1 MEYSF
6 YDFLKLLGSLALFL
20 YGMKIMSE
28 GLQKFAGDRL
38 RKILT
43 AMTTNRV
50 TGVLTGV
57 LITALVQS
65 SSATTV
71 MVVSFVNAGLLTLS
85 QSIGVIMGAN
95 IGTTVTAWII
105 SALGFKVDIAAFALP
120 LLAFGIPLL
129 FSQKSNRKSVGEFI
143 FGFSFLFMGLSYL
156 KNNAPD
162 LSQNP
167 DMLSFVQDYTDMGF
181 ISILLFVG
189 IGTVLTMIVQASAA
203 TMAITLIM
211 CANGWISFE
220 LGAALVLGEN
230 IGTTITGWLVSAGE
244 WAKMFSPSTLA
255 PIAVMVGVIITLV
268 GKRQQSKDVAG
279 IIIGFGILF
288 IGMNTMSDAVYPLR
302 ESEVF
307 KTAFISMGSNPF
319 LGILVG
325 AGVTAIIQSSSASQG
340 ILLSLASAGLVPTNA
355 AVFIIMGQNIG
366 TCVTAILSSV
376 GASKNAKCVGTMHLT
391 FNIAGT
397 IIFSILAMFLF
408 ARLDP
413 SYGEGII
420 NMTQI
425 SFIHTVFNVGTTIIL
440 MPFSGYIIKFAM
452 KVNGLKAVETK
463 SDEAELVHL
472 DKRMMSTP
480 SVAVEGAKL
489 ETIRMGRIARE
500 NLSLAL
506 STLSD
511 HDEEKMADV
520 KQREFVIDKLCDNI
534 SKYLI
539 DLCML
544 HLSDKDNEMVTSLLN
559 TVSDMER
566 VGDHAEN
573 IVELAEEMKQEGIS
587 FSDTA
592 LEELNEMSTT
602 TLGAYDN
609 AVKALELDD
618 ITYAVKTSFL
628 EDQVDAME
636 KKLRAGHIERLS
648 NAECSVNAGIH
659 FIDLL
664 GNLERVSDH
673 AMNIAQVVLNE
684 HRAEKNFHEEKN
696 VE

>member
-1 MEYSF
+1 MSSIVIPF
-6 YDFLKLLGSLALFL
+6 IGGLAMFI
-20 YGMKIMSE
+20 YGMNIMAD
-28 GLQKFAGDRL
+28 GLQHAAGSKMK
-38 RKILT
+38 KILE
-43 AMTTNRV
+43 
-50 TGVLTGV
+50 VLTQNKLMGIA
-57 LITALVQS
+57 LGALVTAIIQS

-71 MVVSFVNAGLLTLS
+71 MVVGFVNAGLMNLTQAIS
-85 QSIGVIMGAN
+85 VIMGA
-95 IGTTVTAWII
+95 
-105 SALGFKVDIAAFALP
+105 
-120 LLAFGIPLL
+120 
-129 FSQKSNRKSVGEFI
+129 
-143 FGFSFLFMGLSYL
+143 
-156 KNNAPD
+156 
-162 LSQNP
+162 
-167 DMLSFVQDYTDMGF
+167 
-181 ISILLFVG
+181 
-189 IGTVLTMIVQASAA
+189 
-203 TMAITLIM
+203 
-211 CANGWISFE
+211 
-220 LGAALVLGEN
+220 N

-255 PIAVMVGVIITLV
+255 PIAVMVGVIVTLV
-268 GKRQQSKDVAG
+268 GKKQQSKDVAG

-307 KTAFISMGSNPF
+307 KTAFVSMGSNPF

-391 FNIAGT
+391 FNIIGT
-397 IIFSILAMFLF
+397 VIFSIIAMILF

-425 SFIHTVFNVGTTIIL
+425 SFIHTVFNIGTTVIL

-452 KVNGLKAVETK
+452 KVNGIKAVETK
-463 SDEAELVHL
+463 NDESELVHL

-511 HDEEKMADV
+511 HDEEKIADV
-520 KQREFVIDKLCDNI
+520 KEREFVIDKLCDSI

-573 IVELAEEMKQEGIS
+573 IVELAEEMRQEGIS

-592 LEELNEMSTT
+592 LEELHEMSTT

-609 AVKALELDD
+609 AIKALELDD

-684 HRAEKNFHEEKN
+684 HRAEKNFHDEKN

>member
-1 MEYSF
+1 MSSIVIPF
-6 YDFLKLLGSLALFL
+6 IGGLAMFI
-20 YGMKIMSE
+20 YGMNIMAD
-28 GLQKFAGDRL
+28 GLQHAAGSKMK
-38 RKILT
+38 KILE
-43 AMTTNRV
+43 
-50 TGVLTGV
+50 VLTQNKLMGIA
-57 LITALVQS
+57 LGALVTAIIQS

-71 MVVSFVNAGLLTLS
+71 MVVGFVNAGLMNLTQAIS
-85 QSIGVIMGAN
+85 VIMGA
-95 IGTTVTAWII
+95 
-105 SALGFKVDIAAFALP
+105 
-120 LLAFGIPLL
+120 
-129 FSQKSNRKSVGEFI
+129 
-143 FGFSFLFMGLSYL
+143 
-156 KNNAPD
+156 
-162 LSQNP
+162 
-167 DMLSFVQDYTDMGF
+167 
-181 ISILLFVG
+181 
-189 IGTVLTMIVQASAA
+189 
-203 TMAITLIM
+203 
-211 CANGWISFE
+211 
-220 LGAALVLGEN
+220 N

-544 HLSDKDNEMVTSLLN
+544 HLSDKDNEIVTSLLN

>member
-1 MEYSF
+1 MSSIIIPF
-6 YDFLKLLGSLALFL
+6 IGGLAMFI
-20 YGMKIMSE
+20 YGMNIMAD
-28 GLQKFAGDRL
+28 GLQHAAGSKMK
-38 RKILT
+38 KILE
-43 AMTTNRV
+43 
-50 TGVLTGV
+50 VLTQNKLMGIA
-57 LITALVQS
+57 LGALVTAIIQS

-71 MVVSFVNAGLLTLS
+71 MVVGFVNAGLMNLTQAIS
-85 QSIGVIMGAN
+85 VIMGA
-95 IGTTVTAWII
+95 
-105 SALGFKVDIAAFALP
+105 
-120 LLAFGIPLL
+120 
-129 FSQKSNRKSVGEFI
+129 
-143 FGFSFLFMGLSYL
+143 
-156 KNNAPD
+156 
-162 LSQNP
+162 
-167 DMLSFVQDYTDMGF
+167 
-181 ISILLFVG
+181 
-189 IGTVLTMIVQASAA
+189 
-203 TMAITLIM
+203 
-211 CANGWISFE
+211 
-220 LGAALVLGEN
+220 N

-244 WAKMFSPSTLA
+244 WAKMFSPATLA

-307 KTAFISMGSNPF
+307 RTAFVSMGSNPF

-391 FNIAGT
+391 FNIIGT
-397 IIFSILAMFLF
+397 VIFSILAMLLF

-684 HRAEKNFHEEKN
+684 HRTEKNFHEEKN

>member
-1 MEYSF
+1 MSSIVIPF
-6 YDFLKLLGSLALFL
+6 IGGLAMFI
-20 YGMKIMSE
+20 YGMNIMAD
-28 GLQKFAGDRL
+28 GLQHAAGSKMK
-38 RKILT
+38 KILE
-43 AMTTNRV
+43 
-50 TGVLTGV
+50 VLTQNKLMGIA
-57 LITALVQS
+57 LGALVTAIIQS

-71 MVVSFVNAGLLTLS
+71 MVVGFVNAGLMNLTQAIS
-85 QSIGVIMGAN
+85 VIMGA
-95 IGTTVTAWII
+95 
-105 SALGFKVDIAAFALP
+105 
-120 LLAFGIPLL
+120 
-129 FSQKSNRKSVGEFI
+129 
-143 FGFSFLFMGLSYL
+143 
-156 KNNAPD
+156 
-162 LSQNP
+162 
-167 DMLSFVQDYTDMGF
+167 
-181 ISILLFVG
+181 
-189 IGTVLTMIVQASAA
+189 
-203 TMAITLIM
+203 
-211 CANGWISFE
+211 
-220 LGAALVLGEN
+220 N

-244 WAKMFSPSTLA
+244 WAKMFSPATLA

-425 SFIHTVFNVGTTIIL
+425 SFIHTVFNVGTTVIL

-618 ITYAVKTSFL
+618 VTYAVKTSFL

>member
-1 MEYSF
+1 MSSIVIPF
-6 YDFLKLLGSLALFL
+6 IGGLAMFI
-20 YGMKIMSE
+20 YGMNIMAD
-28 GLQKFAGDRL
+28 GLQHAAGSKMK
-38 RKILT
+38 KILE
-43 AMTTNRV
+43 
-50 TGVLTGV
+50 VLTQNKLMGIA
-57 LITALVQS
+57 LGALVTAIIQS

-71 MVVSFVNAGLLTLS
+71 MVVGFVNAGLMNLTQAIS
-85 QSIGVIMGAN
+85 VIMGA
-95 IGTTVTAWII
+95 
-105 SALGFKVDIAAFALP
+105 
-120 LLAFGIPLL
+120 
-129 FSQKSNRKSVGEFI
+129 
-143 FGFSFLFMGLSYL
+143 
-156 KNNAPD
+156 
-162 LSQNP
+162 
-167 DMLSFVQDYTDMGF
+167 
-181 ISILLFVG
+181 
-189 IGTVLTMIVQASAA
+189 
-203 TMAITLIM
+203 
-211 CANGWISFE
+211 
-220 LGAALVLGEN
+220 N

-566 VGDHAEN
+566 VGDHAEH

>member
-1 MEYSF
+1 MSSIVIPF
-6 YDFLKLLGSLALFL
+6 IGGLAMFI
-20 YGMKIMSE
+20 YGMNIMAD
-28 GLQKFAGDRL
+28 GLQHAAGSKMK
-38 RKILT
+38 KILE
-43 AMTTNRV
+43 
-50 TGVLTGV
+50 VLTQNKLMGIA
-57 LITALVQS
+57 LGALVTAIIQS

-71 MVVSFVNAGLLTLS
+71 MVVGFVNAGLMNLTQAIS
-85 QSIGVIMGAN
+85 VIMGA
-95 IGTTVTAWII
+95 
-105 SALGFKVDIAAFALP
+105 
-120 LLAFGIPLL
+120 
-129 FSQKSNRKSVGEFI
+129 
-143 FGFSFLFMGLSYL
+143 
-156 KNNAPD
+156 
-162 LSQNP
+162 
-167 DMLSFVQDYTDMGF
+167 
-181 ISILLFVG
+181 
-189 IGTVLTMIVQASAA
+189 
-203 TMAITLIM
+203 
-211 CANGWISFE
+211 
-220 LGAALVLGEN
+220 N

-391 FNIAGT
+391 FNIIGT
-397 IIFSILAMFLF
+397 VIFSILAMLLF

-413 SYGEGII
+413 SYGDGII

-636 KKLRAGHIERLS
+636 KKLRAGHIDRLS

>member
-1 MEYSF
+1 MSSIVIPF
-6 YDFLKLLGSLALFL
+6 IGGLAMFI
-20 YGMKIMSE
+20 YGMNIMAD
-28 GLQKFAGDRL
+28 GLQHAAGSKMK
-38 RKILT
+38 KILE
-43 AMTTNRV
+43 
-50 TGVLTGV
+50 VLTQNKLMGIA
-57 LITALVQS
+57 LGALVTAIIQS

-71 MVVSFVNAGLLTLS
+71 MVVGFVNAGLMNLTQAIS
-85 QSIGVIMGAN
+85 VIMGA
-95 IGTTVTAWII
+95 
-105 SALGFKVDIAAFALP
+105 
-120 LLAFGIPLL
+120 
-129 FSQKSNRKSVGEFI
+129 
-143 FGFSFLFMGLSYL
+143 
-156 KNNAPD
+156 
-162 LSQNP
+162 
-167 DMLSFVQDYTDMGF
+167 
-181 ISILLFVG
+181 
-189 IGTVLTMIVQASAA
+189 
-203 TMAITLIM
+203 
-211 CANGWISFE
+211 
-220 LGAALVLGEN
+220 N

-684 HRAEKNFHEEKN
+684 HRAEKNFHEEKKRGMIDN
-696 VE
+696 IK

>member
-1 MEYSF
+1 MSSIVIPF
-6 YDFLKLLGSLALFL
+6 IGGLAMFI
-20 YGMKIMSE
+20 YGMNIMAD
-28 GLQKFAGDRL
+28 GLQHAAGSKMK
-38 RKILT
+38 KILE
-43 AMTTNRV
+43 
-50 TGVLTGV
+50 VLTQNKLMGIA
-57 LITALVQS
+57 LGALVTAIIQS

-71 MVVSFVNAGLLTLS
+71 MVVGFVNAGLMNLTQAIS
-85 QSIGVIMGAN
+85 VIMGA
-95 IGTTVTAWII
+95 
-105 SALGFKVDIAAFALP
+105 
-120 LLAFGIPLL
+120 
-129 FSQKSNRKSVGEFI
+129 
-143 FGFSFLFMGLSYL
+143 
-156 KNNAPD
+156 
-162 LSQNP
+162 
-167 DMLSFVQDYTDMGF
+167 
-181 ISILLFVG
+181 
-189 IGTVLTMIVQASAA
+189 
-203 TMAITLIM
+203 
-211 CANGWISFE
+211 
-220 LGAALVLGEN
+220 N

-307 KTAFISMGSNPF
+307 RTAFVSMGSNPF

-425 SFIHTVFNVGTTIIL
+425 SFIHTVFNVGTTVIL

-452 KVNGLKAVETK
+452 KINGLKAVETK

-520 KQREFVIDKLCDNI
+520 KQREFVIDKLCDSI

-573 IVELAEEMKQEGIS
+573 IVELAEEMRQEGIS

-636 KKLRAGHIERLS
+636 KKLRAGHIDRLS

>member
-1 MEYSF
+1 MSSIIIPF
-6 YDFLKLLGSLALFL
+6 IGGLAMFI
-20 YGMKIMSE
+20 YGMNIMAD
-28 GLQKFAGDRL
+28 GLQHAAGSKMK
-38 RKILT
+38 KILE
-43 AMTTNRV
+43 
-50 TGVLTGV
+50 VLTQNKLMGIA
-57 LITALVQS
+57 LGALVTAIIQS

-71 MVVSFVNAGLLTLS
+71 MVVGFVNAGLMNLTQAIS
-85 QSIGVIMGAN
+85 VIMGA
-95 IGTTVTAWII
+95 
-105 SALGFKVDIAAFALP
+105 
-120 LLAFGIPLL
+120 
-129 FSQKSNRKSVGEFI
+129 
-143 FGFSFLFMGLSYL
+143 
-156 KNNAPD
+156 
-162 LSQNP
+162 
-167 DMLSFVQDYTDMGF
+167 
-181 ISILLFVG
+181 
-189 IGTVLTMIVQASAA
+189 
-203 TMAITLIM
+203 
-211 CANGWISFE
+211 
-220 LGAALVLGEN
+220 N

-244 WAKMFSPSTLA
+244 WAKMFSPATLA

-307 KTAFISMGSNPF
+307 RTAFVSMGSNPF

-391 FNIAGT
+391 FNIIGT
-397 IIFSILAMFLF
+397 VIFSILAMLLF

-425 SFIHTVFNVGTTIIL
+425 SFIHTVFNVGTTVIL

-636 KKLRAGHIERLS
+636 KKLRAGHIDRLS

>member
-1 MEYSF
+1 MSSIVIPF
-6 YDFLKLLGSLALFL
+6 IGGLAMFI
-20 YGMKIMSE
+20 YGMNIMAD
-28 GLQKFAGDRL
+28 GLQHAAGSKMK
-38 RKILT
+38 KILE
-43 AMTTNRV
+43 
-50 TGVLTGV
+50 VLTQNKLMGIA
-57 LITALVQS
+57 LGALVTAIIQS

-71 MVVSFVNAGLLTLS
+71 MVVGFVNAGLMNLTQAIS
-85 QSIGVIMGAN
+85 VIMGAN
-95 IGTTVTAWII
+95 
-105 SALGFKVDIAAFALP
+105 
-120 LLAFGIPLL
+120 
-129 FSQKSNRKSVGEFI
+129 
-143 FGFSFLFMGLSYL
+143 
-156 KNNAPD
+156 
-162 LSQNP
+162 
-167 DMLSFVQDYTDMGF
+167 
-181 ISILLFVG
+181 
-189 IGTVLTMIVQASAA
+189 
-203 TMAITLIM
+203 
-211 CANGWISFE
+211 
-220 LGAALVLGEN
+220 
-230 IGTTITGWLVSAGE
+230 ITGWLVSAGE
-244 WAKMFSPSTLA
+244 WAKMFSPATLA

-307 KTAFISMGSNPF
+307 RTAFVSMGSNPF

-397 IIFSILAMFLF
+397 IIFSILAMLLF

-425 SFIHTVFNVGTTIIL
+425 SFIHTVFNVGTTVIL

>member
-1 MEYSF
+1 MSSIVIPF
-6 YDFLKLLGSLALFL
+6 IGGLAMFI
-20 YGMKIMSE
+20 YGMNIMAD
-28 GLQKFAGDRL
+28 GLQHAAGSKMK
-38 RKILT
+38 KILE
-43 AMTTNRV
+43 
-50 TGVLTGV
+50 VLTQNKLMGIA
-57 LITALVQS
+57 LGALVTAIIQS

-71 MVVSFVNAGLLTLS
+71 MVVGFVNAGLMNLTQAIS
-85 QSIGVIMGAN
+85 VIM
-95 IGTTVTAWII
+95 
-105 SALGFKVDIAAFALP
+105 
-120 LLAFGIPLL
+120 
-129 FSQKSNRKSVGEFI
+129 
-143 FGFSFLFMGLSYL
+143 
-156 KNNAPD
+156 
-162 LSQNP
+162 
-167 DMLSFVQDYTDMGF
+167 
-181 ISILLFVG
+181 
-189 IGTVLTMIVQASAA
+189 
-203 TMAITLIM
+203 
-211 CANGWISFE
+211 
-220 LGAALVLGEN
+220 GEN

-302 ESEVF
+302 ESDVF
-307 KTAFISMGSNPF
+307 RTAFVSMGSNPF

-425 SFIHTVFNVGTTIIL
+425 SFIHTVFNVGTTVIL

-452 KVNGLKAVETK
+452 KINGLKAVETK

>member
-1 MEYSF
+1 MSSIVIPF
-6 YDFLKLLGSLALFL
+6 IGGLAMFI
-20 YGMKIMSE
+20 YGMNIMAD
-28 GLQKFAGDRL
+28 GLQHAAGSKMK
-38 RKILT
+38 KILE
-43 AMTTNRV
+43 
-50 TGVLTGV
+50 VLTQNKLMGIA
-57 LITALVQS
+57 LGALVTAIIQS

-71 MVVSFVNAGLLTLS
+71 MVVGFVNAGLMNLTQAIS
-85 QSIGVIMGAN
+85 VIMGA
-95 IGTTVTAWII
+95 
-105 SALGFKVDIAAFALP
+105 
-120 LLAFGIPLL
+120 
-129 FSQKSNRKSVGEFI
+129 
-143 FGFSFLFMGLSYL
+143 
-156 KNNAPD
+156 
-162 LSQNP
+162 
-167 DMLSFVQDYTDMGF
+167 
-181 ISILLFVG
+181 
-189 IGTVLTMIVQASAA
+189 
-203 TMAITLIM
+203 
-211 CANGWISFE
+211 
-220 LGAALVLGEN
+220 N

-452 KVNGLKAVETK
+452 KINGLKAVETK

-636 KKLRAGHIERLS
+636 KKLRAGHIDRLS

>member
-1 MEYSF
+1 MSSIVIPF
-6 YDFLKLLGSLALFL
+6 IGGLAMFI
-20 YGMKIMSE
+20 YGMNIMAD
-28 GLQKFAGDRL
+28 GLQHAAGSKMK
-38 RKILT
+38 KILE
-43 AMTTNRV
+43 
-50 TGVLTGV
+50 VLTQNKLMGIA
-57 LITALVQS
+57 LGALVTAIIQS

-71 MVVSFVNAGLLTLS
+71 MVVGFVNAGLMNLT
-85 QSIGVIMGAN
+85 QA
-95 IGTTVTAWII
+95 I
-105 SALGFKVDIAAFALP
+105 SV
-120 LLAFGIPLL
+120 
-129 FSQKSNRKSVGEFI
+129 
-143 FGFSFLFMGLSYL
+143 
-156 KNNAPD
+156 
-162 LSQNP
+162 
-167 DMLSFVQDYTDMGF
+167 
-181 ISILLFVG
+181 
-189 IGTVLTMIVQASAA
+189 
-203 TMAITLIM
+203 IM
-211 CANGWISFE
+211 CA
-220 LGAALVLGEN
+220 N

-255 PIAVMVGVIITLV
+255 PIAVMVGVIVTLV

-544 HLSDKDNEMVTSLLN
+544 HLSDKDNEMVASLLN

>member
-1 MEYSF
+1 MSSIVIPF
-6 YDFLKLLGSLALFL
+6 IGGLAMFI
-20 YGMKIMSE
+20 YGMNIMAD
-28 GLQKFAGDRL
+28 GLQHAAGSKMK
-38 RKILT
+38 KILE
-43 AMTTNRV
+43 
-50 TGVLTGV
+50 VLTQNKLMGIA
-57 LITALVQS
+57 LGALVTAIIQS

-71 MVVSFVNAGLLTLS
+71 MVVGFVNAGLMNLTQAIS
-85 QSIGVIMGAN
+85 VIMGA
-95 IGTTVTAWII
+95 
-105 SALGFKVDIAAFALP
+105 
-120 LLAFGIPLL
+120 
-129 FSQKSNRKSVGEFI
+129 
-143 FGFSFLFMGLSYL
+143 
-156 KNNAPD
+156 
-162 LSQNP
+162 
-167 DMLSFVQDYTDMGF
+167 
-181 ISILLFVG
+181 
-189 IGTVLTMIVQASAA
+189 
-203 TMAITLIM
+203 
-211 CANGWISFE
+211 
-220 LGAALVLGEN
+220 N

-376 GASKNAKCVGTMHLT
+376 GASKNAKCVSTMHLT

>member
-1 MEYSF
+1 MSSIIIPF
-6 YDFLKLLGSLALFL
+6 IGGLAMF
-20 YGMKIMSE
+20 IMALNIMAD
-28 GLQKFAGDRL
+28 GLQHAAGSKMK
-38 RKILT
+38 KILE
-43 AMTTNRV
+43 
-50 TGVLTGV
+50 VLTQNKLMGIA
-57 LITALVQS
+57 LGALVTAIIQS

-71 MVVSFVNAGLLTLS
+71 MVVGFVNAGLMNLTQAIS
-85 QSIGVIMGAN
+85 VIMGA
-95 IGTTVTAWII
+95 
-105 SALGFKVDIAAFALP
+105 
-120 LLAFGIPLL
+120 
-129 FSQKSNRKSVGEFI
+129 
-143 FGFSFLFMGLSYL
+143 
-156 KNNAPD
+156 
-162 LSQNP
+162 
-167 DMLSFVQDYTDMGF
+167 
-181 ISILLFVG
+181 
-189 IGTVLTMIVQASAA
+189 
-203 TMAITLIM
+203 
-211 CANGWISFE
+211 
-220 LGAALVLGEN
+220 N

-244 WAKMFSPSTLA
+244 WAKMFSPATLA

-307 KTAFISMGSNPF
+307 RTAFVSMGSNPF

-636 KKLRAGHIERLS
+636 KKLRAGHIDRLS

>member
-1 MEYSF
+1 MSSIVIPF
-6 YDFLKLLGSLALFL
+6 IGGLAMFI
-20 YGMKIMSE
+20 YGMNIMAD
-28 GLQKFAGDRL
+28 GLQHAAGSKMK
-38 RKILT
+38 KILE
-43 AMTTNRV
+43 
-50 TGVLTGV
+50 VLTQNK
-57 LITALVQS
+57 LIGIALGALVTAIIQS

-71 MVVSFVNAGLLTLS
+71 MVVGFVNAGLMNLTQAIS
-85 QSIGVIMGAN
+85 VIMGA
-95 IGTTVTAWII
+95 
-105 SALGFKVDIAAFALP
+105 
-120 LLAFGIPLL
+120 
-129 FSQKSNRKSVGEFI
+129 
-143 FGFSFLFMGLSYL
+143 
-156 KNNAPD
+156 
-162 LSQNP
+162 
-167 DMLSFVQDYTDMGF
+167 
-181 ISILLFVG
+181 
-189 IGTVLTMIVQASAA
+189 
-203 TMAITLIM
+203 
-211 CANGWISFE
+211 
-220 LGAALVLGEN
+220 N

>member
-1 MEYSF
+1 MSSIVIPF
-6 YDFLKLLGSLALFL
+6 IGGLAMFI
-20 YGMKIMSE
+20 YGMNIMAD
-28 GLQKFAGDRL
+28 GLQHAAGSKMK
-38 RKILT
+38 KILE
-43 AMTTNRV
+43 
-50 TGVLTGV
+50 VLTQNKLMGIA
-57 LITALVQS
+57 LGALVTAIIQS

-71 MVVSFVNAGLLTLS
+71 MVVGFVNAGLMNLTQAIS
-85 QSIGVIMGAN
+85 VIMGA
-95 IGTTVTAWII
+95 
-105 SALGFKVDIAAFALP
+105 
-120 LLAFGIPLL
+120 
-129 FSQKSNRKSVGEFI
+129 
-143 FGFSFLFMGLSYL
+143 
-156 KNNAPD
+156 
-162 LSQNP
+162 
-167 DMLSFVQDYTDMGF
+167 
-181 ISILLFVG
+181 
-189 IGTVLTMIVQASAA
+189 
-203 TMAITLIM
+203 
-211 CANGWISFE
+211 
-220 LGAALVLGEN
+220 N

-609 AVKALELDD
+609 AVEALELDD

>member
-1 MEYSF
+1 MSSIVIPF
-6 YDFLKLLGSLALFL
+6 IGGLAMFI
-20 YGMKIMSE
+20 YGMNIMAD
-28 GLQKFAGDRL
+28 GLQHAAGSKMK
-38 RKILT
+38 KILE
-43 AMTTNRV
+43 
-50 TGVLTGV
+50 VLTQNKLMGIA
-57 LITALVQS
+57 LGALVTAIIQS

-71 MVVSFVNAGLLTLS
+71 MVVGFVNAGLMNLTQAIS
-85 QSIGVIMGAN
+85 VIMGA
-95 IGTTVTAWII
+95 
-105 SALGFKVDIAAFALP
+105 
-120 LLAFGIPLL
+120 
-129 FSQKSNRKSVGEFI
+129 
-143 FGFSFLFMGLSYL
+143 
-156 KNNAPD
+156 
-162 LSQNP
+162 
-167 DMLSFVQDYTDMGF
+167 
-181 ISILLFVG
+181 
-189 IGTVLTMIVQASAA
+189 
-203 TMAITLIM
+203 
-211 CANGWISFE
+211 
-220 LGAALVLGEN
+220 N

-244 WAKMFSPSTLA
+244 WAKMFSPATLA

-307 KTAFISMGSNPF
+307 RTAFVSMGSNPF

-425 SFIHTVFNVGTTIIL
+425 SFIHTVFNVGTTVIL

-452 KVNGLKAVETK
+452 KINGLKAVETK

>member
-1 MEYSF
+1 MSSIVIPF
-6 YDFLKLLGSLALFL
+6 IGGLAMFI
-20 YGMKIMSE
+20 YGMNIMAD
-28 GLQKFAGDRL
+28 GLQHAAGSKMK
-38 RKILT
+38 KILE
-43 AMTTNRV
+43 
-50 TGVLTGV
+50 VLTQNKLMGIA
-57 LITALVQS
+57 LGALVTAIIQS

-71 MVVSFVNAGLLTLS
+71 IVVGFVNAGLMNLTQAIS
-85 QSIGVIMGAN
+85 VIMGA
-95 IGTTVTAWII
+95 
-105 SALGFKVDIAAFALP
+105 
-120 LLAFGIPLL
+120 
-129 FSQKSNRKSVGEFI
+129 
-143 FGFSFLFMGLSYL
+143 
-156 KNNAPD
+156 
-162 LSQNP
+162 
-167 DMLSFVQDYTDMGF
+167 
-181 ISILLFVG
+181 
-189 IGTVLTMIVQASAA
+189 
-203 TMAITLIM
+203 
-211 CANGWISFE
+211 
-220 LGAALVLGEN
+220 N

-636 KKLRAGHIERLS
+636 KKLRAGHIDCLS

>member
-1 MEYSF
+1 MSSIVIPF
-6 YDFLKLLGSLALFL
+6 IGGLAMFI
-20 YGMKIMSE
+20 YGMNIMAD
-28 GLQKFAGDRL
+28 GLQHAAGSKMK
-38 RKILT
+38 KILE
-43 AMTTNRV
+43 
-50 TGVLTGV
+50 VLTQNKLMGIA
-57 LITALVQS
+57 LGALVTAIIQS

-71 MVVSFVNAGLLTLS
+71 MVVGFVNAGLMNLTQAIS
-85 QSIGVIMGAN
+85 VIMGA
-95 IGTTVTAWII
+95 
-105 SALGFKVDIAAFALP
+105 
-120 LLAFGIPLL
+120 
-129 FSQKSNRKSVGEFI
+129 
-143 FGFSFLFMGLSYL
+143 
-156 KNNAPD
+156 
-162 LSQNP
+162 
-167 DMLSFVQDYTDMGF
+167 
-181 ISILLFVG
+181 
-189 IGTVLTMIVQASAA
+189 
-203 TMAITLIM
+203 
-211 CANGWISFE
+211 
-220 LGAALVLGEN
+220 N

-506 STLSD
+506 STLSN

-636 KKLRAGHIERLS
+636 KKLRAGHIDRLS

>member
-1 MEYSF
+1 MSSIVIPF
-6 YDFLKLLGSLALFL
+6 IGGLAMFI
-20 YGMKIMSE
+20 YGMNIMAD
-28 GLQKFAGDRL
+28 GLQHAAGSKMK
-38 RKILT
+38 KILE
-43 AMTTNRV
+43 
-50 TGVLTGV
+50 VLTQNKLMGIA
-57 LITALVQS
+57 LGALVTAIIQS

-71 MVVSFVNAGLLTLS
+71 MVVGFVNAGLMNLTQAIS
-85 QSIGVIMGAN
+85 VIMGA
-95 IGTTVTAWII
+95 
-105 SALGFKVDIAAFALP
+105 
-120 LLAFGIPLL
+120 
-129 FSQKSNRKSVGEFI
+129 
-143 FGFSFLFMGLSYL
+143 
-156 KNNAPD
+156 
-162 LSQNP
+162 
-167 DMLSFVQDYTDMGF
+167 
-181 ISILLFVG
+181 
-189 IGTVLTMIVQASAA
+189 
-203 TMAITLIM
+203 
-211 CANGWISFE
+211 
-220 LGAALVLGEN
+220 N

-244 WAKMFSPSTLA
+244 WAKMFSPATLA

-391 FNIAGT
+391 FNIIGT
-397 IIFSILAMFLF
+397 VIFSILAMLLF

-413 SYGEGII
+413 SCGEGII

>member
-1 MEYSF
+1 MSSIVIPF
-6 YDFLKLLGSLALFL
+6 IGGLAMFI
-20 YGMKIMSE
+20 YGMNIMAD
-28 GLQKFAGDRL
+28 GLQHAAGSKMK
-38 RKILT
+38 KILE
-43 AMTTNRV
+43 
-50 TGVLTGV
+50 VLTQNKLMGIA
-57 LITALVQS
+57 LGALVTAIIQS

-71 MVVSFVNAGLLTLS
+71 MVVGFVNAGLMNLTQAIS
-85 QSIGVIMGAN
+85 VIMGA
-95 IGTTVTAWII
+95 
-105 SALGFKVDIAAFALP
+105 
-120 LLAFGIPLL
+120 
-129 FSQKSNRKSVGEFI
+129 
-143 FGFSFLFMGLSYL
+143 
-156 KNNAPD
+156 
-162 LSQNP
+162 
-167 DMLSFVQDYTDMGF
+167 
-181 ISILLFVG
+181 
-189 IGTVLTMIVQASAA
+189 
-203 TMAITLIM
+203 
-211 CANGWISFE
+211 
-220 LGAALVLGEN
+220 N

-307 KTAFISMGSNPF
+307 RTAFVSMGSNPF

-425 SFIHTVFNVGTTIIL
+425 SFIHTVFNVGTTVIL

-452 KVNGLKAVETK
+452 KINGLKAVETK

-520 KQREFVIDKLCDNI
+520 KQREFVIDKLCDSI

-573 IVELAEEMKQEGIS
+573 IVELAEEMRQEGIS

>member
-1 MEYSF
+1 MSSIIIPF
-6 YDFLKLLGSLALFL
+6 IGGLAMFI
-20 YGMKIMSE
+20 YGMNIMAD
-28 GLQKFAGDRL
+28 GLQHAAGSKMK
-38 RKILT
+38 KILE
-43 AMTTNRV
+43 
-50 TGVLTGV
+50 VLTQNKLMGIA
-57 LITALVQS
+57 LGALVTAIIQS

-71 MVVSFVNAGLLTLS
+71 MVVGFVNAGLMNLTQAIS
-85 QSIGVIMGAN
+85 VIMGA
-95 IGTTVTAWII
+95 
-105 SALGFKVDIAAFALP
+105 
-120 LLAFGIPLL
+120 
-129 FSQKSNRKSVGEFI
+129 
-143 FGFSFLFMGLSYL
+143 
-156 KNNAPD
+156 
-162 LSQNP
+162 
-167 DMLSFVQDYTDMGF
+167 
-181 ISILLFVG
+181 
-189 IGTVLTMIVQASAA
+189 
-203 TMAITLIM
+203 
-211 CANGWISFE
+211 
-220 LGAALVLGEN
+220 N

-244 WAKMFSPSTLA
+244 WAKMFSPATLA

-307 KTAFISMGSNPF
+307 RTAFVSMGSNPF

-397 IIFSILAMFLF
+397 IIFSILAMFFF
-408 ARLDP
+408 ARLVP

-425 SFIHTVFNVGTTIIL
+425 SFIHTVFNVGTTVIL

-684 HRAEKNFHEEKN
+684 HRTEKNFHEEKN

>member
-1 MEYSF
+1 MSSIVIPF
-6 YDFLKLLGSLALFL
+6 IGGLAMFI
-20 YGMKIMSE
+20 YGMNIMAD
-28 GLQKFAGDRL
+28 GLQHAAGSKMK
-38 RKILT
+38 KILE
-43 AMTTNRV
+43 
-50 TGVLTGV
+50 VLTQNKLMGIA
-57 LITALVQS
+57 LGALVTAIIQS

-71 MVVSFVNAGLLTLS
+71 MVVGFVNAGLMNLTQAIS
-85 QSIGVIMGAN
+85 VIMGA
-95 IGTTVTAWII
+95 
-105 SALGFKVDIAAFALP
+105 
-120 LLAFGIPLL
+120 
-129 FSQKSNRKSVGEFI
+129 
-143 FGFSFLFMGLSYL
+143 
-156 KNNAPD
+156 
-162 LSQNP
+162 
-167 DMLSFVQDYTDMGF
+167 
-181 ISILLFVG
+181 
-189 IGTVLTMIVQASAA
+189 
-203 TMAITLIM
+203 
-211 CANGWISFE
+211 
-220 LGAALVLGEN
+220 N

-592 LEELNEMSTT
+592 LEELNEMFTT

-636 KKLRAGHIERLS
+636 KKLRAGHIGRLS
-648 NAECSVNAGIH
+648 KAECSVNAGIH

>member
-1 MEYSF
+1 MSSIVIPF
-6 YDFLKLLGSLALFL
+6 IGGLAMFI
-20 YGMKIMSE
+20 YGMNIMAD
-28 GLQKFAGDRL
+28 GLQHAAGSKMK
-38 RKILT
+38 KILE
-43 AMTTNRV
+43 
-50 TGVLTGV
+50 VLTQNKLMGIA
-57 LITALVQS
+57 LGALVTAIIQS

-71 MVVSFVNAGLLTLS
+71 MVVGFVNAGLMNLTQAIS
-85 QSIGVIMGAN
+85 VIMGA
-95 IGTTVTAWII
+95 
-105 SALGFKVDIAAFALP
+105 
-120 LLAFGIPLL
+120 
-129 FSQKSNRKSVGEFI
+129 
-143 FGFSFLFMGLSYL
+143 
-156 KNNAPD
+156 
-162 LSQNP
+162 
-167 DMLSFVQDYTDMGF
+167 
-181 ISILLFVG
+181 
-189 IGTVLTMIVQASAA
+189 
-203 TMAITLIM
+203 
-211 CANGWISFE
+211 
-220 LGAALVLGEN
+220 N

-307 KTAFISMGSNPF
+307 RTAFVSMGSNPF

-425 SFIHTVFNVGTTIIL
+425 SFIHTVFNVGTTVIL

>member
-1 MEYSF
+1 MSSIVIPF
-6 YDFLKLLGSLALFL
+6 IGGLAMFI
-20 YGMKIMSE
+20 YGMNIMAD
-28 GLQKFAGDRL
+28 GLQHAAGSKMK
-38 RKILT
+38 KILE
-43 AMTTNRV
+43 
-50 TGVLTGV
+50 VLTQNKLMGIA
-57 LITALVQS
+57 LGALVTAIIQS

-71 MVVSFVNAGLLTLS
+71 MVVGFVNAGLMNLTQAIS
-85 QSIGVIMGAN
+85 VIMGA
-95 IGTTVTAWII
+95 
-105 SALGFKVDIAAFALP
+105 
-120 LLAFGIPLL
+120 
-129 FSQKSNRKSVGEFI
+129 
-143 FGFSFLFMGLSYL
+143 
-156 KNNAPD
+156 
-162 LSQNP
+162 
-167 DMLSFVQDYTDMGF
+167 
-181 ISILLFVG
+181 
-189 IGTVLTMIVQASAA
+189 
-203 TMAITLIM
+203 
-211 CANGWISFE
+211 
-220 LGAALVLGEN
+220 N

-244 WAKMFSPSTLA
+244 WAKMFSPATLA

-307 KTAFISMGSNPF
+307 RIAFVSMGSNPF

-397 IIFSILAMFLF
+397 IIFSILAMLLF

-425 SFIHTVFNVGTTIIL
+425 SFIHTVFNVGTTVIL

>member
-1 MEYSF
+1 MSSIVIPF
-6 YDFLKLLGSLALFL
+6 IGGLAMFI
-20 YGMKIMSE
+20 YGMNIMAD
-28 GLQKFAGDRL
+28 GLQHAAGSKMK
-38 RKILT
+38 KILE
-43 AMTTNRV
+43 
-50 TGVLTGV
+50 VLTQNKLMGIA
-57 LITALVQS
+57 LGALVTAIIQS

-71 MVVSFVNAGLLTLS
+71 MVVGFVNAGLMNLTQAIS
-85 QSIGVIMGAN
+85 VIMGA
-95 IGTTVTAWII
+95 
-105 SALGFKVDIAAFALP
+105 
-120 LLAFGIPLL
+120 
-129 FSQKSNRKSVGEFI
+129 
-143 FGFSFLFMGLSYL
+143 
-156 KNNAPD
+156 
-162 LSQNP
+162 
-167 DMLSFVQDYTDMGF
+167 
-181 ISILLFVG
+181 
-189 IGTVLTMIVQASAA
+189 
-203 TMAITLIM
+203 
-211 CANGWISFE
+211 
-220 LGAALVLGEN
+220 N

-244 WAKMFSPSTLA
+244 WAKMFSPATLA

-307 KTAFISMGSNPF
+307 RTAFVSMGSNPF

-397 IIFSILAMFLF
+397 IIFSILAMLLF

-425 SFIHTVFNVGTTIIL
+425 SFIHTVFNVGTTVIL

-544 HLSDKDNEMVTSLLN
+544 HLSDKDNEMVTSVLN

>member
-1 MEYSF
+1 MSSIIIPF
-6 YDFLKLLGSLALFL
+6 IGGLAMFI
-20 YGMKIMSE
+20 YGMNIMAD
-28 GLQKFAGDRL
+28 GLQHAAGSKMK
-38 RKILT
+38 KILE
-43 AMTTNRV
+43 
-50 TGVLTGV
+50 VLTQNKLMGIA
-57 LITALVQS
+57 LGALVTAIIQS

-71 MVVSFVNAGLLTLS
+71 MVVGFVNAGLMNLTQAIS
-85 QSIGVIMGAN
+85 VIMGA
-95 IGTTVTAWII
+95 
-105 SALGFKVDIAAFALP
+105 
-120 LLAFGIPLL
+120 
-129 FSQKSNRKSVGEFI
+129 
-143 FGFSFLFMGLSYL
+143 
-156 KNNAPD
+156 
-162 LSQNP
+162 
-167 DMLSFVQDYTDMGF
+167 
-181 ISILLFVG
+181 
-189 IGTVLTMIVQASAA
+189 
-203 TMAITLIM
+203 
-211 CANGWISFE
+211 
-220 LGAALVLGEN
+220 N

-452 KVNGLKAVETK
+452 KVNGLKVVETK

-636 KKLRAGHIERLS
+636 KKLRAGHIDRLS

>member
-1 MEYSF
+1 MSSIVIPF
-6 YDFLKLLGSLALFL
+6 IGGLAMFI
-20 YGMKIMSE
+20 YGMNIMAD
-28 GLQKFAGDRL
+28 GLQHAAGSKMK
-38 RKILT
+38 KILE
-43 AMTTNRV
+43 
-50 TGVLTGV
+50 VLTQNKLMGIA
-57 LITALVQS
+57 LGALVTAIIQS

-71 MVVSFVNAGLLTLS
+71 MVVGFVNAGLMNLTQAIS
-85 QSIGVIMGAN
+85 VIMGA
-95 IGTTVTAWII
+95 
-105 SALGFKVDIAAFALP
+105 
-120 LLAFGIPLL
+120 
-129 FSQKSNRKSVGEFI
+129 
-143 FGFSFLFMGLSYL
+143 
-156 KNNAPD
+156 
-162 LSQNP
+162 
-167 DMLSFVQDYTDMGF
+167 
-181 ISILLFVG
+181 
-189 IGTVLTMIVQASAA
+189 
-203 TMAITLIM
+203 
-211 CANGWISFE
+211 
-220 LGAALVLGEN
+220 N

-244 WAKMFSPSTLA
+244 WAKMFSPATLA

-307 KTAFISMGSNPF
+307 RTAFVSMGSNPF

-397 IIFSILAMFLF
+397 IIFSILAMLLF